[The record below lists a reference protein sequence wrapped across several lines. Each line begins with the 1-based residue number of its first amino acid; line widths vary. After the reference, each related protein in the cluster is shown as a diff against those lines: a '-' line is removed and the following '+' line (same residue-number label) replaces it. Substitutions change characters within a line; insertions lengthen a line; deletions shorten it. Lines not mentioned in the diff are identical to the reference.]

1 MVLKV
6 KKSLHQKITRK
17 LVLIGGLVAISLLVG
32 VLELT
37 NTTHVFHK
45 RKTISGIIP
54 STSNPSQ
61 SPSPSVTTDKV
72 AGSDTPPASSGASAA
87 ASPKADTAISGA
99 QGPLLEP
106 YGTFVSNHSP
116 SLSDTNGAPSGEQS
130 VCITSAGASCY
141 ITFKRLG
148 IVKTLE
154 TKIADSKGSVY
165 WDWDVNKAG
174 FSAGSWQITAT
185 ATANGQTKSVNDT
198 LDLKVT
204 P

>member
-1 MVLKV
+1 
-6 KKSLHQKITRK
+6 
-17 LVLIGGLVAISLLVG
+17 
-32 VLELT
+32 
-37 NTTHVFHK
+37 
-45 RKTISGIIP
+45 
-54 STSNPSQ
+54 
-61 SPSPSVTTDKV
+61 
-72 AGSDTPPASSGASAA
+72 
-87 ASPKADTAISGA
+87 
-99 QGPLLEP
+99 
-106 YGTFVSNHSP
+106 
-116 SLSDTNGAPSGEQS
+116 LSDTNGAPSGEQS